1 MGRDSA
7 RVAWGAIRRPCCLG
21 GAGYAFTPASGPL
34 MPASRPCRM
43 QGAWNAGLSAC
54 PRLAMTISDPES
66 SAASV
71 TGSDASPRIGA
82 SRRSPRLDPAFA
94 GHRKAHAQH
103 APSSPEST
111 PTSAATPQR
120 RSARSNRDGRGA
132 RRQRHDRLP
141 FGIPARHRVR
151 SSRRLMAADDVFPH
165 PPVDAPKARSRASST
180 RFGDAL
186 ARDDQFAVGPRPMR
200 RPCGDVRISGAPKK
214 PMGLSCAVA
223 RFLGGEAARRGCP
236 LQAGSDGSVDH
247 AFFDLRCLMN
257 ARHCLSRVIHSLPG

>member
-1 MGRDSA
+1 MLHPGSA
-7 RVAWGAIRRPCCLG
+7 LRAEALASIWRMRSRVTEKRMRSTRPPPGVNPYRCRADAAPERPTELRCGEAPGDNATIGCHL
-21 GAGYAFTPASGPL
+21 AFQ
-34 MPASRPCRM
+34 RV
-43 QGAWNAGLSAC
+43 
-54 PRLAMTISDPES
+54 I
-66 SAASV
+66 V
-71 TGSDASPRIGA
+71 V
-82 SRRSPRLDPAFA
+82 RSPR
-94 GHRKAHAQH
+94 
-103 APSSPEST
+103 
-111 PTSAATPQR
+111 
-120 RSARSNRDGRGA
+120 
-132 RRQRHDRLP
+132 
-141 FGIPARHRVR
+141 
-151 SSRRLMAADDVFPH
+151 RLMVADDLFPH
-165 PPVDAPKARSRASST
+165 LPVDAPKARSRASST

>member
-1 MGRDSA
+1 MLHPGSA
-7 RVAWGAIRRPCCLG
+7 LRAEALASIRRSRVTEKRMRSTRPPPRSQPLPLPRRRSA
-21 GAGYAFTPASGPL
+21 GARDRTEMGEAPGDNATIGCHLAFQ
-34 MPASRPCRM
+34 RV
-43 QGAWNAGLSAC
+43 
-54 PRLAMTISDPES
+54 I
-66 SAASV
+66 V
-71 TGSDASPRIGA
+71 V
-82 SRRSPRLDPAFA
+82 RSPR
-94 GHRKAHAQH
+94 
-103 APSSPEST
+103 
-111 PTSAATPQR
+111 
-120 RSARSNRDGRGA
+120 
-132 RRQRHDRLP
+132 
-141 FGIPARHRVR
+141 
-151 SSRRLMAADDVFPH
+151 RLMVADDLFPH
-165 PPVDAPKARSRASST
+165 LPVDAPKARSRASST